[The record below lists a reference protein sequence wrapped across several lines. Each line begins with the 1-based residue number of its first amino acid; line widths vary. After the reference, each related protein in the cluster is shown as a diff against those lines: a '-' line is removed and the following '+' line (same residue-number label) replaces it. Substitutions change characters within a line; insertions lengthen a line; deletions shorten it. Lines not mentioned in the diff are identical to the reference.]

1 MAAAKR
7 TAIRNW
13 HSSAAFC
20 GCIPR
25 HYQQSPADW
34 AVPWR
39 DPLDAAARP
48 FALLLFT
55 GHASGAMVRNS
66 LGSITSDPITT
77 YTRVNLLHRAMLVCF
92 AVLQDFV
99 EMKVNVAGHNFK
111 RISIVFCDMP
121 TSFHPPLQLLQ
132 PVLTVE
138 HV

>member
-77 YTRVNLLHRAMLVCF
+77 YTRVNLLHRAMLVYF

-99 EMKVNVAGHNFK
+99 EMKVNVAAGIILNEFRLFLCLRH
-111 RISIVFCDMP
+111 SIHHYSSRSQC
-121 TSFHPPLQLLQ
+121 
-132 PVLTVE
+132 
-138 HV
+138 